1 MAQPPL
7 ADTGYRL
14 SGRLLHDC
22 FCLWYRL
29 NGEKMKA
36 WIIAKARPGEG
47 QHLLDDGWE
56 PFGVGTEFISE
67 QGQISKAIIWI
78 FFRKERKV

>member
-1 MAQPPL
+1 
-7 ADTGYRL
+7 
-14 SGRLLHDC
+14 
-22 FCLWYRL
+22 
-29 NGEKMKA
+29 MKA